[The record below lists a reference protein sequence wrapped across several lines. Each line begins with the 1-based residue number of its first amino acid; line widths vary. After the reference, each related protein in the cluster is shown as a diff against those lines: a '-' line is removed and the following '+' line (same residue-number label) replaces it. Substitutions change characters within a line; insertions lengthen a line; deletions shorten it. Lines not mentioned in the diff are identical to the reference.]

1 MHDTTTLSTG
11 LLLLLLVTAVSA
23 QAEGGREASELMSDD
38 ATIWS
43 GERITFTKADGAAPD
58 LAANQHRITDSVS
71 LTRDNDG
78 GQIYNVV
85 ERDSASKPD
94 SPVGTLWAVGTT
106 DDLPDLTFVPFRT
119 AVQKP
124 RDVVGKDRVRFIV
137 EEQIFIDVRFTSWS
151 REKQGGFAYERS
163 TPAE

>member
-1 MHDTTTLSTG
+1 MTRRHYLSG
-11 LLLLLLVTAVSA
+11 LLLLLLVTAVGA
-23 QAEGGREASELMSDD
+23 HAEGGREGSELMSDD

-85 ERDSASKPD
+85 ERDSASKPA
-94 SPVGTLWAVGTT
+94 SPEGTPWAVGTT
-106 DDLPDLTFVPFRT
+106 DDLPDLTFEPFRT

-124 RDVVGKDRVRFIV
+124 REVVGEDLVLFIV
-137 EEQIFIDVRFTSWS
+137 EEQIFIDVRLTSWS
-151 REKQGGFAYERS
+151 RQKQGGFAYERS

>member
-1 MHDTTTLSTG
+1 MTRRQTTTILF
-11 LLLLLLVTAVSA
+11 LVLATAISA
-23 QAEGGREASELMSDD
+23 QAEGGREGAELMEGDP
-38 ATIWS
+38 TIWT
-43 GERITFTKADGAAPD
+43 GERVEFVKADGADPE
-58 LAANQHRITDSVS
+58 LAENQDRITDSVWI
-71 LTRDNDG
+71 TRDNDG
-78 GQIYNVV
+78 GQIYNAI
-85 ERDSASKPD
+85 ERDSASKPA

-106 DDLPDLTFVPFRT
+106 DDLPDLTFAPFRT

-124 RDVVGKDRVRFIV
+124 RDVVGRDLVLFIV